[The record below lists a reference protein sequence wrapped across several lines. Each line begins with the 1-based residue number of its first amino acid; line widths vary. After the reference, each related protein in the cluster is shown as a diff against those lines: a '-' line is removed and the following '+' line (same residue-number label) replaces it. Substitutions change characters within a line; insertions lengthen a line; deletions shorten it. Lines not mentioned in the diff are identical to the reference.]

1 MNDKYMK
8 QIVEREENEK
18 LLRSI
23 TTEMGKYLALLQKYI
38 ITNNLGSAG
47 IALANVDVQYA
58 MLKHLDEK
66 VNGKKTDVKV
76 A

>member
-18 LLRSI
+18 LLSSI
-23 TTEMGKYLALLQKYI
+23 TTEMGKDLTLLAKFI
-38 ITNNLGSAG
+38 ASNNLGSAG
-47 IALANVDVQYA
+47 IALANVEVQYA
-58 MLKHLDEK
+58 MLKYLDEK
-66 VNGKKTDVKV
+66 VNGKKNDVHI